1 MRTGEQKTQAPIGHD
16 GLFVFVGFT
25 PNTHLVASRH
35 VEHDAAGYFVTN
47 SRMETSAPG
56 LFAVGDV
63 RAQLVRQITTAVGD
77 ATTAA
82 IAVERYITE
91 LKQQRA
97 VAGVSAEL
105 DANAEAQARALA
117 FGTDDPALPAHRRY
131 PGNRPS
137 STLRLEWLDA
147 RHLGGLLAAYEHKV
161 FTQGVLWNV
170 NSFDQWG
177 VELGKQLAGEILA
190 NQGRA

>member
-1 MRTGEQKTQAPIGHD
+1 MALPAPKESARRFIAPFVASLVAFVVAGAALGSYAAGGVNRFRGLAASALADGAAVSVGDVTGHPTRQLDVT

-63 RAQLVRQITTAVGD
+63 RSQLVRQITKAVGD

-105 DANAEAQARALA
+105 
-117 FGTDDPALPAHRRY
+117 H
-131 PGNRPS
+131 
-137 STLRLEWLDA
+137 
-147 RHLGGLLAAYEHKV
+147 HKY
-161 FTQGVLWNV
+161 
-170 NSFDQWG
+170 
-177 VELGKQLAGEILA
+177 I
-190 NQGRA
+190 